1 MKTLYRATHA
11 IFVFVLTAL
20 LVRAVYYGFS
30 LLWKEQHP
38 QLPLEE
44 DDDVSARKPSPQEI
58 VSYALHAIL
67 THQALNVK

>member
-1 MKTLYRATHA
+1 MKMLYRATHA

-38 QLPLEE
+38 QLPLEGI
-44 DDDVSARKPSPQEI
+44 DDVSARKPSPQEI
-58 VSYALHAIL
+58 VSNAMHAIL
-67 THQALNVK
+67 TYRTLNVK